1 MSAWVLPFSELA
13 RKPALL
19 ERSSS
24 MQPRRT
30 SHARSFS
37 STRLW
42 PSTAQLCTRPFSAFG
57 LKGSR
62 QFVPLQLID
71 ARHLSA
77 WFVVDGLPPTWEV
90 QRTWE
95 VQAAFGLRGVLCSLT
110 VALPWRWRW
119 LKGSFRSLVAVSKPS
134 ATRALRAFKNE
145 ATHLQHSAP
154 LVANLQ
160 TAKEVILLHA
170 NRLILKPV
178 KSKALAAI
186 RCPGARLVIVPSS
199 SPCRKAS
206 LRDLQQYSHRGRA
219 SDWGTQTSSQ
229 SLDHG
234 NLCPQLV
241 KCALPPDPVIS
252 PPW

>member
-1 MSAWVLPFSELA
+1 MKAWVLPFSELA

-62 QFVPLQLID
+62 QFLPLQLID

-77 WFVVDGLPPTWEV
+77 WFVVDGLQPTWEV
-90 QRTWE
+90 Q
-95 VQAAFGLRGVLCSLT
+95 ASFGLRGVLCSLT

-119 LKGSFRSLVAVSKPS
+119 LKESFRSVVAVSKPS
-134 ATRALRAFKNE
+134 ATR
-145 ATHLQHSAP
+145 P
-154 LVANLQ
+154 L
-160 TAKEVILLHA
+160 T
-170 NRLILKPV
+170 
-178 KSKALAAI
+178 
-186 RCPGARLVIVPSS
+186 CPGARLVIVPSS
-199 SPCRKAS
+199 SPCRKAW

-252 PPW
+252 PPWW

>member
-1 MSAWVLPFSELA
+1 MRAWVLPFSELA

-19 ERSSS
+19 GRSSS

-77 WFVVDGLPPTWEV
+77 RFVVDGLQPTWEV

-95 VQAAFGLRGVLCSLT
+95 SAGLLWLAWCSLLADCGLTLEMEMAEGIISLAGSRVET
-110 VALPWRWRW
+110 VCH
-119 LKGSFRSLVAVSKPS
+119 
-134 ATRALRAFKNE
+134 TR
-145 ATHLQHSAP
+145 P
-154 LVANLQ
+154 
-160 TAKEVILLHA
+160 
-170 NRLILKPV
+170 
-178 KSKALAAI
+178 
-186 RCPGARLVIVPSS
+186 
-199 SPCRKAS
+199 PC
-206 LRDLQQYSHRGRA
+206 
-219 SDWGTQTSSQ
+219 
-229 SLDHG
+229 
-234 NLCPQLV
+234 V
-241 KCALPPDPVIS
+241 
-252 PPW
+252 